1 MTCRYL
7 TLINSDS
14 LGGSEIQQLSIF
26 KSTDKIMREREKIYL
41 NLLEKLRLLSVQSS
55 TKAQPVLRPSQAKYF
70 KRKRSKGFG
79 YLKTHTK
86 KNMNIISLPRKK

>member
-79 YLKTHTK
+79 YLKTPK
-86 KNMNIISLPRKK
+86 KT